1 MKAARY
7 ISYGILFV
15 ILIILSCSCSSSR
28 IPNNKNRAK
37 KIVERNYKQINAIVS
52 FHNLESPFV
61 TDTLIQIV
69 SPRISGKT
77 AIPTNIERNISS
89 LLSSDYFNNLVFLD
103 PVEKEVVKEKIKE
116 VLVNSRINSVY
127 EDDHIII
134 NMVSDGQSIIV
145 DYNIKEKVF
154 EKEISIKSTTIDAK
168 RTILEEPIFR
178 FLIFITIFI
187 LLYKTIENKIKNE

>member
-7 ISYGILFV
+7 ISYVILFV
-15 ILIILSCSCSSSR
+15 ILIVLSCSCSSSR

-77 AIPTNIERNISS
+77 AIPTTIERDISS

-103 PVEKEVVKEKIKE
+103 PAEKQVVKEKIKE
-116 VLVNSRINSVY
+116 VLINSRIDSVY
-127 EDDHIII
+127 EDDYIVIK
-134 NMVSDGQSIIV
+134 MVSDGQSITV
-145 DYNIKEKVF
+145 DYDIKERVV

>member
-7 ISYGILFV
+7 ISYAILFV
-15 ILIILSCSCSSSR
+15 ILIVLSCSCSSSR

-77 AIPTNIERNISS
+77 AIPTTIERDISS

-103 PVEKEVVKEKIKE
+103 PAEKQVVKEKIKE
-116 VLVNSRINSVY
+116 VLVNSRIDSVY
-127 EDDHIII
+127 EDDYIVIK
-134 NMVSDGQSIIV
+134 MVSDGQSITV
-145 DYNIKEKVF
+145 DYDIKERVV